1 MTKILST
8 IGPASEG
15 KKLKY
20 FIDNSDLVRLNMS
33 HNSLTFHKKNIK
45 EIKKTNPN
53 MLILVDIPGIKPR
66 TTNKKTISIKK
77 GQEVKFSYRKFTNSN
92 KIIPLSNPLPN
103 IKKKSKIFYLS
114 DGSYEFKNLKFKNQI
129 LSGIACQ
136 SFDLKPYK
144 GLNIPFSIYNDIIQE
159 KLYFSFIKKI
169 YKLNIDCIGI
179 SFIQNPKILL
189 KIKKQYPKF
198 ILISKIENYLGYQN
212 RKEIINNSDAVMI
225 DRGDLAAEVGVLKLS
240 EFSDNIIYDTKKMGK
255 SVIIATENLNSLI
268 FNTVPTKSDIVN
280 IEYYIQKKIDY
291 IMLSDET
298 ATSNNSKNTIKWL
311 RNYIKNKQNKIIK
324 TKHLHIEQLI
334 KNLNNQTLVVFSKKG
349 YIYDKISKHEFNN
362 LIMFT
367 ENIWLKKILHLK
379 KNHKSIF
386 VKFPKKY
393 LYGFLYENIKK
404 NKHIIFN
411 KNKYAYLLNVI
422 FPRKNSRLNT
432 ISVIEKKDF

>member
-33 HNSLTFHKKNIK
+33 HNSLTWHKKNIK

-92 KIIPLSNPLPN
+92 KIIPLSNPLPK

-324 TKHLHIEQLI
+324 H
-334 KNLNNQTLVVFSKKG
+334 
-349 YIYDKISKHEFNN
+349 
-362 LIMFT
+362 
-367 ENIWLKKILHLK
+367 
-379 KNHKSIF
+379 
-386 VKFPKKY
+386 
-393 LYGFLYENIKK
+393 
-404 NKHIIFN
+404 
-411 KNKYAYLLNVI
+411 
-422 FPRKNSRLNT
+422 
-432 ISVIEKKDF
+432 

>member
-1 MTKILST
+1 
-8 IGPASEG
+8 
-15 KKLKY
+15 
-20 FIDNSDLVRLNMS
+20 
-33 HNSLTFHKKNIK
+33 
-45 EIKKTNPN
+45 
-53 MLILVDIPGIKPR
+53 
-66 TTNKKTISIKK
+66 
-77 GQEVKFSYRKFTNSN
+77 
-92 KIIPLSNPLPN
+92 
-103 IKKKSKIFYLS
+103 
-114 DGSYEFKNLKFKNQI
+114 
-129 LSGIACQ
+129 
-136 SFDLKPYK
+136 
-144 GLNIPFSIYNDIIQE
+144 
-159 KLYFSFIKKI
+159 
-169 YKLNIDCIGI
+169 
-179 SFIQNPKILL
+179 
-189 KIKKQYPKF
+189 
-198 ILISKIENYLGYQN
+198 
-212 RKEIINNSDAVMI
+212 MI

-240 EFSDNIIYDTKKMGK
+240 EFSDDIIYDTKKMGK